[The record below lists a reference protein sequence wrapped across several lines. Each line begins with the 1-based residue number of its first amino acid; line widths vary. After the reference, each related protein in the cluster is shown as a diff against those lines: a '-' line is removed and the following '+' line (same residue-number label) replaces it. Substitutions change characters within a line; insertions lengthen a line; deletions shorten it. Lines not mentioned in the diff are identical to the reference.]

1 MMLNVQTKGFTN
13 RAAGAS
19 EAGGAVIE
27 HAIKVVID
35 ALGERGIRSDRL
47 VLVGGGSLTERSALA
62 VGADVYCPNAAAALV
77 TAKALR
83 AKRSEP
89 AN

>member
-1 MMLNVQTKGFTN
+1 
-13 RAAGAS
+13 
-19 EAGGAVIE
+19 VIE

-35 ALGERGIRSDRL
+35 ALEEKGIRSDRL
-47 VLVGGGSLTERSALA
+47 VLVGGGSLTERSAFA
-62 VGADVYCPNAAAALV
+62 VGADVYCPNAAAALE
-77 TAKALR
+77 TARALR